1 LTLWSLGTSFR
12 FLVFVLAKVEQLK
25 VEHIIGQLKVEQLKV
40 EHIIGQL
47 KVEQLKVEHIVVQSG
62 KRCSGVNVL
71 VFNILDQNEELMR
84 V

>member
-1 LTLWSLGTSFR
+1 MTLWSLGTSFR
-12 FLVFVLAKVEQLK
+12 FLVFVLAKVKQLR

-40 EHIIGQL
+40 EQL
-47 KVEQLKVEHIVVQSG
+47 KVEQLKVEHIVEQSG

-71 VFNILDQNEELMR
+71 VFNISDQNEELMR